1 MQKLLIKKNKN
12 ILENYLFCSFVA
24 SKPTGKRLEFVP
36 KLNDIKKVHCGGSL
50 YNNTYYPLKGR
61 GDQKHKLNFMKYF
74 KFNIAF
80 ENSNSHG
87 YVTEKILHALYTNS
101 IPIYWGSD
109 FVKKDFNKDKI
120 IYYEDFDNDDHLID
134 KIMEVNSSNK
144 RLQEYFDQP
153 IFNNNTFPEYVLQ
166 ENILDFLT
174 DAIEK

>member
-1 MQKLLIKKNKN
+1 
-12 ILENYLFCSFVA
+12 
-24 SKPTGKRLEFVP
+24 
-36 KLNDIKKVHCGGSL
+36 
-50 YNNTYYPLKGR
+50 
-61 GDQKHKLNFMKYF
+61 MKYF

-87 YVTEKILHALYTNS
+87 YVTEKVLHALYTNS

-134 KIMEVNSSNK
+134 KIMEVNSSK
-144 RLQEYFDQP
+144 KKLQEYFDQP
-153 IFNNNTFPEYVLQ
+153 IFYNNAFPEYVLQ